1 MSKISVE
8 ACGDTRTAP
17 HCSLPPAAASTL
29 ASFGSICS
37 LQLLAGRR
45 PGRSLWRVEV
55 HPHPTSA
62 LIPPQTCRSIPTT
75 PVYVKIF
82 GAADGYY
89 REVKALKQAPAR
101 SAPPLLGSNDD
112 DRCIIMSGVDG
123 TELDDAPQDQH
134 ADRMAA
140 ALNTIVDCIGLPGPW
155 QPDPPTTLTEL
166 HWSIAEDLGKR
177 TPQAVSGLH
186 DCLLD
191 PELVP
196 CHGDI
201 SSSNIIVDSHGH
213 ATLLDFEFYGPGNAI
228 ADIAA
233 ITLSPSLAVPFD
245 TRFAL
250 LQHGIALAARAGSS
264 TGKYRIAGSVALW
277 TVQCVAWYRSQP
289 HADNQARYLADCAYR
304 LGEQAIAALHGK
316 ALK

>member
-8 ACGDTRTAP
+8 ACGDARSP
-17 HCSLPPAAASTL
+17 SSCSLPPAAAFAL
-29 ASFGSICS
+29 ASVGSICT
-37 LQLLAGRR
+37 LQPLASRR

-62 LIPPQTCRSIPTT
+62 LVPPRTCRSTPTT

-82 GAADGYY
+82 GAADGYT
-89 REVKALKQAPAR
+89 REVKALKQAPAL

-112 DRCIIMSGVDG
+112 GRCIIMSGIDG

-134 ADRMAA
+134 AGRMAA
-140 ALNTIVDCIGLPGPW
+140 ALNTIVGCIGLPGPW
-155 QPDPPTTLTEL
+155 QPDPPMVLTEL

-186 DCLLD
+186 DCLRD

-201 SSSNIIVDSHGH
+201 SSSNIIVDSRGH

-228 ADIAA
+228 ADLAA
-233 ITLSPSLAVPFD
+233 ITLTPSLVVPFD

-250 LQHGIALAARAGSS
+250 FQHGIAFAARAGSS
-264 TGKYRIAGSVALW
+264 IDERRVAGSVALW
-277 TVQCVAWYRSQP
+277 TVQCVAWYRSLSLGDTR
-289 HADNQARYLADCAYR
+289 AEYLADCAYH
-304 LGEQAIAALHGK
+304 LGEQALAALHGK
-316 ALK
+316 ALI